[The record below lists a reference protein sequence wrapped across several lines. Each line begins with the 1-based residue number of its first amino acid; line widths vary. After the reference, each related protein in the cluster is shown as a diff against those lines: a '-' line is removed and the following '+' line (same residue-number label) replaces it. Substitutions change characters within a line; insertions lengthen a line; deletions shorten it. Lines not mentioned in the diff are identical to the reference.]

1 MNRTGRGNE
10 RIPTVSEFA
19 RAFQVASIA
28 DGRAVGPTGPTA
40 RAGYARRPPTV
51 SEPRSTYSALA
62 ARSS

>member
-1 MNRTGRGNE
+1 M
-10 RIPTVSEFA
+10 PLSVATVYTA
-19 RAFQVASIA
+19 AVWVMASIV

-40 RAGYARRPPTV
+40 RAGYASRPPTV